1 MSLKMKSTTKGL
13 LSLIFQGGIATLLF
27 TALIVG
33 TNIAY
38 FYEPEINTV
47 LAPPIV
53 DKTSL
58 KQTTVEGQK
67 MSARIMEEGSV
78 LLQNKDNVLPLSME
92 ETPKVNVFGWHSI
105 DWIYG
110 TGGDQVGSGGVLPED
125 DDFDKNIDLYR
136 ALNN

>member
-1 MSLKMKSTTKGL
+1 MSLKMKSTTKGI
-13 LSLIFQGGIATLLF
+13 LSLILQGGIATLLF

-67 MSARIMEEGSV
+67 MSARIMEEGVRASTK
-78 LLQNKDNVLPLSME
+78 QRQRFAIEYGRN
-92 ETPKVNVFGWHSI
+92 PKSKRFWVA
-105 DWIYG
+105 
-110 TGGDQVGSGGVLPED
+110 
-125 DDFDKNIDLYR
+125 FD
-136 ALNN
+136 

>member
-1 MSLKMKSTTKGL
+1 MSLKMKSTTKGI
-13 LSLIFQGGIATLLF
+13 LSLILQGGIATLLF

-67 MSARIMEEGSV
+67 CLHESWKKGPCFYKTKTTFC
-78 LLQNKDNVLPLSME
+78 L
-92 ETPKVNVFGWHSI
+92 
-105 DWIYG
+105 
-110 TGGDQVGSGGVLPED
+110 
-125 DDFDKNIDLYR
+125 
-136 ALNN
+136 